1 MLLAGLLLGA
11 SAWKLDSALEQPL
24 NLTQEQL
31 LDVPAGATPTGT
43 FNRLEAD
50 GNLQDAFWLRLYWR
64 FNLEG
69 QPLHSGEYRMT
80 PGMTAQAEWPAYRG
94 NVKSRIY
101 HNSGCKYFNCK
112 ACTVPLA
119 SPQEAK
125 AKGFRA
131 CKVCGG

>member
-1 MLLAGLLLGA
+1 MPRIVTMAFVLTLALLAA
-11 SAWKLDSALEQPL
+11 
-24 NLTQEQL
+24 
-31 LDVPAGATPTGT
+31 
-43 FNRLEAD
+43 
-50 GNLQDAFWLRLYWR
+50 
-64 FNLEG
+64 
-69 QPLHSGEYRMT
+69 T

-101 HNSGCKYFNCK
+101 HNNGCKYFNCK

>member
-1 MLLAGLLLGA
+1 MKRKFLVLLETGLVLAGLLLGA
-11 SAWKLDSALEQPL
+11 SAWKLNSALEQPL

-50 GNLQDAFWLRLYWR
+50 DTLRDAFWLRLYWR

-80 PGMTAQAEWPAYRG
+80 LGMIA
-94 NVKSRIY
+94 
-101 HNSGCKYFNCK
+101 
-112 ACTVPLA
+112 
-119 SPQEAK
+119 
-125 AKGFRA
+125 
-131 CKVCGG
+131 